1 MARADPG
8 TRWVRGE
15 SVGEISEMC
24 DIGEVTDSYIPH
36 R

>member
-1 MARADPG
+1 MAGADPG
-8 TRWVRGE
+8 TLWVWE